1 MALRADD
8 VDLGRDRALV
18 VRYQAGD
25 EDAFDD
31 LYRRYFDR
39 LQRFCERRVG
49 DPHEAEELAQEAFV
63 RALRA
68 MPGFAGERRFYPWMT
83 VIASRLCVDAHRR
96 RQRSTPVADV
106 ELGSVELDVDDLFAE
121 VDRVHLGRA
130 LDQLAPRH
138 REVLALREGEGWS
151 YQRIADHY
159 DVTLGTVEA
168 LLHRARRALRREF
181 EKVTAGDHVGALA
194 GLPGVAWALRRF
206 DSIRAR
212 AAAQLGDLATPLSAA
227 VASAA
232 LAVGSV
238 AIIDA
243 AGSHT
248 PPPAPRHRAA
258 VVSVASGQ
266 LASST
271 SVVPEPP
278 APAPFVVSSSTSA
291 APAASHRPTHAGA
304 AGVAVT
310 RYDEAA
316 RRNAESPLGES
327 IAGVSIGAD
336 PVAVAKDLV
345 THVTDLLRSS
355 P

>member
-18 VRYQAGD
+18 VRFQGGD
-25 EDAFDD
+25 GDAFDD

-39 LQRFCERRVG
+39 LRRFCERRVG

-106 ELGSVELDVDDLFAE
+106 ELGSVELDVEDLFAE
-121 VDRVHLGRA
+121 VDRGHLQQA
-130 LDQLAPRH
+130 LGQLAPRH
-138 REVLALREGEGWS
+138 REVLDLREYHGWS
-151 YQRIADHY
+151 YQRIAEHY

-181 EKVTAGDHVGALA
+181 EKVTTGVPA
-194 GLPGVAWALRRF
+194 VAWLVRRF
-206 DSIRAR
+206 DTLRTRAT
-212 AAAQLGDLATPLSAA
+212 AQLGDLATPLSAA

-232 LAVGSV
+232 LAAGSV
-238 AIIDA
+238 AMINTDHA
-243 AGSHT
+243 T
-248 PPPAPRHRAA
+248 PPMPDRRDAPAA
-258 VVSVASGQ
+258 VSLAGGR

-271 SVVPEPP
+271 TISPP
-278 APAPFVVSSSTSA
+278 PPSPPFVVTGSSDTATAASPHDAARPMPSVDRVTPDEARSSTA
-291 APAASHRPTHAGA
+291 D
-304 AGVAVT
+304 AGVRGDVPGVGGIAVDPPQVVGVVT
-310 RYDEAA
+310 DVLSSLV
-316 RRNAESPLGES
+316 RRNP
-327 IAGVSIGAD
+327 
-336 PVAVAKDLV
+336 
-345 THVTDLLRSS
+345 
-355 P
+355 